1 MADNNDSQKKQKGLK
16 VGSKI
21 KVKFVR
27 SGYNDQYK
35 NRWCIVN
42 YDEGYKDQQGNFVLT
57 QSWALR
63 INDTNN
69 VIPRIKQDVEIMI
82 DRITAVNFTDNNFK
96 NTKGQQVH
104 KRVCNLYCDVSITF
118 EPNYTNNGNSG
129 MPFDTP
135 TSQDNVDFSES
146 QDTADFGIDT
156 SDIDDIEM
164 PF

>member
-1 MADNNDSQKKQKGLK
+1 MADNNESQKKQKGLQ

-21 KVKFVR
+21 KVRFVR

-42 YDEGYKDQQGNFVLT
+42 YDEGYKDQAGNYILT
-57 QSWALR
+57 QAYAIR
-63 INDTNN
+63 VNDKNN

-96 NTKGQQVH
+96 NAKGQQVH

-118 EPNYTNNGNSG
+118 EPNYTNNI
-129 MPFDTP
+129 PFDDN
-135 TSQDNVDFSES
+135 QDNQNFNFASE
-146 QDTADFGIDT
+146 QPTEDYGIDT
-156 SDIDDIEM
+156 SDIDDVSL